1 MAEPEPDPSP
11 MIWLQFP
18 DGALFQLRTEGSG
31 IALKG
36 NAPINPIEA
45 MTIMTVKAKMLFA
58 SEVMGRC

>member
-1 MAEPEPDPSP
+1 MAESELETSP

-36 NAPINPIEA
+36 STPINPIEA
-45 MTIMTVKAKMLFA
+45 MTIMTVKARMLLA